1 MCRRGDAR
9 VVRST
14 IHDPLGAPTP
24 RRRTFAAVSWRLQL
38 EGGTTCRTWTRSP
51 GRWTFSA
58 THRRTM
64 VVSAEALPS
73 TGTRSTRASRPRS
86 DHDGG
91 TGGAVGVVASVV
103 SPARSPPPSRVA
115 MAAAREGR
123 CASGILDAR
132 RVWSRAG
139 HVVPVE
145 YLYHYR
151 YRRRPVRYP
160 SVWNRTSPERTYERK
175 TRTGRGSNPRRRRA
189 KVRRGGRS
197 IASGP
202 RTVSPRAGRH
212 RVIPMNSI
220 TRRDATRRDVR
231 RISLASL
238 DFATVQRSRLPP
250 PPTTTT

>member
-1 MCRRGDAR
+1 MAVSVSRRWSLVCRRGDAR

-14 IHDPLGAPTP
+14 THDPLGAPTP
-24 RRRTFAAVSWRLQL
+24 RRRTSAAVSWRLQL

-103 SPARSPPPSRVA
+103 SPARSPPRVA

-145 YLYHYR
+145 YLYQYHYR

-160 SVWNRTSPERTYERK
+160 SVWNRTSLERERK
-175 TRTGRGSNPRRRRA
+175 REKRERDGVRTRDDEGRRFEGA
-189 KVRRGGRS
+189 VG
-197 IASGP
+197 
-202 RTVSPRAGRH
+202 
-212 RVIPMNSI
+212 
-220 TRRDATRRDVR
+220 
-231 RISLASL
+231 
-238 DFATVQRSRLPP
+238 RSRLGRGQSLRVRGG
-250 PPTTTT
+250 TVSSL